1 MDALSKIFEDIHLNQ
16 SEYLYLKPHGEWAF
30 RYTEQSTMM
39 AYAALQ
45 GQLTI
50 CLDAKQII
58 LAEAGD
64 LILLPSGPSHECR
77 SSTTDQLLEVFD
89 ISDLFAQNRH
99 KEVSFGSDATQQKT
113 VILALHAHMDPIM
126 ARPLVQAL
134 PAFIH
139 LQHQDLSTV
148 PEWLQIGLQFLAL
161 EVQRIRPGRDKIL
174 DHLVSILLIECV
186 RDYIDALHDSNNWL
200 SALSHPELSNALAKI
215 HAEPAQPWTVESLA
229 EQCCMSRSK
238 FATLFSQILGISPL
252 AYLQQHRLRLAAQ
265 YLRNG
270 QGTIQQIAHRVGYNS
285 ETAFSQ
291 SFKRQYQM
299 SPSQYRNNPNPT
311 ENTHP

>member
-16 SEYLYLKPHGEWAF
+16 SEYLYLKPHGEWSF

-39 AYAALQ
+39 AYAVLQ

-58 LAEAGD
+58 VAEVGD

-89 ISDLFAQNRH
+89 ISDLFAQNQH
-99 KEVSFGSDATQQKT
+99 KEVSFGSNATQQKT

-139 LQHQDLSTV
+139 LQHKDLSTV

-186 RDYIDALHDSNNWL
+186 RDYIDALQDSNNWL

-238 FATLFSQILGISPL
+238 FATLFSQILGTSPL

-265 YLRNG
+265 YLRNK

-299 SPSQYRNNPNPT
+299 SPSQYRN
-311 ENTHP
+311 HPHPSYNARP

>member
-16 SEYLYLKPHGEWAF
+16 SEYLYLKPYGEWAF
-30 RYTEQSTMM
+30 RYSEQSTMM
-39 AYAALQ
+39 AYAVLQ
-45 GQLTI
+45 GQFTI

-58 LAEAGD
+58 VAEVGD

-89 ISDLFAQNRH
+89 ISDLFAQNQH
-99 KEVSFGSDATQQKT
+99 KEVSFGSDATQQET

-186 RDYIDALHDSNNWL
+186 RDYIDTLQDSNNWL

-238 FATLFSQILGISPL
+238 FATLFSQILGTSPL

-265 YLRNG
+265 YLRNK

-299 SPSQYRNNPNPT
+299 SPSQYRN
-311 ENTHP
+311 HPHPSYNARP

>member
-16 SEYLYLKPHGEWAF
+16 SEYLYLKPHGEWSF

-39 AYAALQ
+39 AYAVLQ

-58 LAEAGD
+58 VAEVGD

-89 ISDLFAQNRH
+89 ISDLFAQNQH
-99 KEVSFGSDATQQKT
+99 KEVSFGSNATQQKT

-139 LQHQDLSTV
+139 LQHKDLSTV

-186 RDYIDALHDSNNWL
+186 RDYIDALQDSNNWL

-238 FATLFSQILGISPL
+238 FATLFSQILGTSPL

-265 YLRNG
+265 YLRNK

-299 SPSQYRNNPNPT
+299 SPSQYRN
-311 ENTHP
+311 HPHPS

>member
-16 SEYLYLKPHGEWAF
+16 SEYLYLKPHGEWSF

-39 AYAALQ
+39 AYAVLQ

-58 LAEAGD
+58 VAEVGD

-89 ISDLFAQNRH
+89 ISDLFAQNQH
-99 KEVSFGSDATQQKT
+99 KEVSFGSDATQQET

-139 LQHQDLSTV
+139 LQHKDLSTV

-186 RDYIDALHDSNNWL
+186 RDYIDALQDSNNWL

-238 FATLFSQILGISPL
+238 FATLFSQILGTSPL

-265 YLRNG
+265 YLRNK

-311 ENTHP
+311 

>member
-39 AYAALQ
+39 AYAVLQ

-99 KEVSFGSDATQQKT
+99 KEVSFGSDATQQKN

-186 RDYIDALHDSNNWL
+186 RDYIDALHDSN
-200 SALSHPELSNALAKI
+200 SS
-215 HAEPAQPWTVESLA
+215 
-229 EQCCMSRSK
+229 
-238 FATLFSQILGISPL
+238 
-252 AYLQQHRLRLAAQ
+252 
-265 YLRNG
+265 
-270 QGTIQQIAHRVGYNS
+270 
-285 ETAFSQ
+285 
-291 SFKRQYQM
+291 
-299 SPSQYRNNPNPT
+299 
-311 ENTHP
+311 

>member
-16 SEYLYLKPHGEWAF
+16 SEYLYLKPHGEWSF

-39 AYAALQ
+39 AYAVLQ

-58 LAEAGD
+58 VAEVGD

-89 ISDLFAQNRH
+89 ISDLFAQNQH

-139 LQHQDLSTV
+139 LQHKDLSTV

-186 RDYIDALHDSNNWL
+186 RDYIDALQDSNNWL

-238 FATLFSQILGISPL
+238 FATLFSQILGTSPL
-252 AYLQQHRLRLAAQ
+252 AYLQQHRQRLAAQ
-265 YLRNG
+265 YQRNG
-270 QGTIQQIAHRVGYNS
+270 QGSIQQIAHRVGYNP

-299 SPSQYRNNPNPT
+299 SPSQYRNNQNPT
-311 ENTHP
+311 

>member
-16 SEYLYLKPHGEWAF
+16 SEYLYLKPHGEWSF

-39 AYAALQ
+39 AYAVLQ
-45 GQLTI
+45 GQFTI

-58 LAEAGD
+58 VAEVGD

-89 ISDLFAQNRH
+89 ISDLFSKNQH
-99 KEVSFGSDATQQKT
+99 KEVTFGSNATQQKN

-139 LQHQDLSTV
+139 LQHKDLSTV
-148 PEWLQIGLQFLAL
+148 TEWLQIGLQFLAL

-186 RDYIDALHDSNNWL
+186 RDYIDALQDSNNWL

-238 FATLFSQILGISPL
+238 FATLFSQILGTSPL

-265 YLRNG
+265 YLRNK

-299 SPSQYRNNPNPT
+299 SPSQYRN
-311 ENTHP
+311 HPHPSYNARP

>member
-39 AYAALQ
+39 VYAVLQ
-45 GQLTI
+45 GQFTI

-58 LAEAGD
+58 VAEVGD

-89 ISDLFAQNRH
+89 ISDLFAQNQH
-99 KEVSFGSDATQQKT
+99 KEVTFGSNVTQQKN

-139 LQHQDLSTV
+139 LQHKDLSTV

-186 RDYIDALHDSNNWL
+186 RDYIDALQDSNNWL
-200 SALSHPELSNALAKI
+200 NALSHPELSNALAKI
-215 HAEPAQPWTVESLA
+215 HAEPAQPWTCLLY
-229 EQCCMSRSK
+229 
-238 FATLFSQILGISPL
+238 T
-252 AYLQQHRLRLAAQ
+252 
-265 YLRNG
+265 
-270 QGTIQQIAHRVGYNS
+270 
-285 ETAFSQ
+285 
-291 SFKRQYQM
+291 
-299 SPSQYRNNPNPT
+299 SPSPRD
-311 ENTHP
+311 

>member
-16 SEYLYLKPHGEWAF
+16 SEYLYLKPHGEWVF

-39 AYAALQ
+39 AYAVLQ

-58 LAEAGD
+58 VAEVGD

-89 ISDLFAQNRH
+89 ISDLFSQNQH
-99 KEVSFGSDATQQKT
+99 KEVTFGSNATQQKT

-139 LQHQDLSTV
+139 LQHKDLSTV

-186 RDYIDALHDSNNWL
+186 RDYIDALQDSNNWL

-215 HAEPAQPWTVESLA
+215 HAEPAPPWTVESLA

-238 FATLFSQILGISPL
+238 FATLFSQILGTSPL

-265 YLRNG
+265 YLRNK

-299 SPSQYRNNPNPT
+299 SPSQYRN
-311 ENTHP
+311 HPHPSYNARP

>member
-16 SEYLYLKPHGEWAF
+16 SEYLYLKPHGEWVF

-39 AYAALQ
+39 AYAVLQ

-58 LAEAGD
+58 VAEVGD

-89 ISDLFAQNRH
+89 ISDLFSQNQH
-99 KEVSFGSDATQQKT
+99 KEVTFGSNATQQKT

-139 LQHQDLSTV
+139 LQHKDLSTV

-186 RDYIDALHDSNNWL
+186 RDYIDTLQDSNNWL

-238 FATLFSQILGISPL
+238 FATLFSQILGTSPL

-265 YLRNG
+265 YLRNK

-311 ENTHP
+311 

>member
-16 SEYLYLKPHGEWAF
+16 SEYLYLKPHGEWSF

-39 AYAALQ
+39 AYAVLQ

-58 LAEAGD
+58 VAEVGD

-89 ISDLFAQNRH
+89 ISDLFAQNQH
-99 KEVSFGSDATQQKT
+99 KEVSFGSDATQQET

-139 LQHQDLSTV
+139 LQHKDLSTV

-161 EVQRIRPGRDKIL
+161 EVQRIRRGRDKIL

-186 RDYIDALHDSNNWL
+186 RDYIDALQDSNNWL

-238 FATLFSQILGISPL
+238 FATLFSQILGTSPL

-270 QGTIQQIAHRVGYNS
+270 QGTIQQIAHWVGYNS

-311 ENTHP
+311 

>member
-16 SEYLYLKPHGEWAF
+16 SEYLYLKPHGERAF

-39 AYAALQ
+39 AYAVLQ

-58 LAEAGD
+58 LTEAGD

-89 ISDLFAQNRH
+89 ISDLFAQNQH

-139 LQHQDLSTV
+139 LQHKDLSTV

-161 EVQRIRPGRDKIL
+161 EVQHIRPGRDKIL

-186 RDYIDALHDSNNWL
+186 RDYIDALQDSNNWL

-238 FATLFSQILGISPL
+238 FATLFSQILGTSPL

-270 QGTIQQIAHRVGYNS
+270 QGTIQQIAHWVGYNS

-311 ENTHP
+311 

>member
-16 SEYLYLKPHGEWAF
+16 SEYLYLKPHGEWSF

-39 AYAALQ
+39 AYAVLQ
-45 GQLTI
+45 GQFTI

-58 LAEAGD
+58 VVEVGD

-89 ISDLFAQNRH
+89 ISDLFSQNQH
-99 KEVSFGSDATQQKT
+99 KEVTFGSNATQQKT

-139 LQHQDLSTV
+139 LQHKDLSTV

-186 RDYIDALHDSNNWL
+186 RDYIDTLQDSNNWL

-238 FATLFSQILGISPL
+238 FATLFSQILGTSPL

-265 YLRNG
+265 YLRNK
-270 QGTIQQIAHRVGYNS
+270 QVTIQQIAHRVGYNS

-311 ENTHP
+311 

>member
-39 AYAALQ
+39 AYAVLQ
-45 GQLTI
+45 GQFTI
-50 CLDAKQII
+50 CLDSKQII
-58 LAEAGD
+58 VAEVGD

-89 ISDLFAQNRH
+89 ISDLFAQNQH
-99 KEVSFGSDATQQKT
+99 KEVSLGSDATQQKT

-139 LQHQDLSTV
+139 LQHKDLSTV

-161 EVQRIRPGRDKIL
+161 EVQCIRPGRDKIL
-174 DHLVSILLIECV
+174 DHLVSILLGSVDISSIEFT
-186 RDYIDALHDSNNWL
+186 R
-200 SALSHPELSNALAKI
+200 
-215 HAEPAQPWTVESLA
+215 
-229 EQCCMSRSK
+229 
-238 FATLFSQILGISPL
+238 
-252 AYLQQHRLRLAAQ
+252 
-265 YLRNG
+265 
-270 QGTIQQIAHRVGYNS
+270 
-285 ETAFSQ
+285 
-291 SFKRQYQM
+291 
-299 SPSQYRNNPNPT
+299 
-311 ENTHP
+311 

>member
-39 AYAALQ
+39 AYAVLQ

-58 LAEAGD
+58 VAEVGD

-89 ISDLFAQNRH
+89 ISDLFAQNQH
-99 KEVSFGSDATQQKT
+99 KEVSFGSNATQQKT

-139 LQHQDLSTV
+139 LQHKDLSTV

-186 RDYIDALHDSNNWL
+186 RDYIDALQDSNNWL
-200 SALSHPELSNALAKI
+200 SALSHP
-215 HAEPAQPWTVESLA
+215 
-229 EQCCMSRSK
+229 
-238 FATLFSQILGISPL
+238 
-252 AYLQQHRLRLAAQ
+252 
-265 YLRNG
+265 
-270 QGTIQQIAHRVGYNS
+270 
-285 ETAFSQ
+285 
-291 SFKRQYQM
+291 
-299 SPSQYRNNPNPT
+299 
-311 ENTHP
+311 

>member
-16 SEYLYLKPHGEWAF
+16 SEYLYLKPHGEWVF

-39 AYAALQ
+39 AYAVLQ

-58 LAEAGD
+58 VAEVGD

-77 SSTTDQLLEVFD
+77 ASTTDQLLEVFD
-89 ISDLFAQNRH
+89 ISDSFAQNQH
-99 KEVSFGSDATQQKT
+99 KEVSFGSNATQQKT

-139 LQHQDLSTV
+139 LQHKDLSTV

-186 RDYIDALHDSNNWL
+186 RDYIDALQDSNNWL

-238 FATLFSQILGISPL
+238 FATLFSQILGTSPL

-265 YLRNG
+265 YLRNE

-299 SPSQYRNNPNPT
+299 SPSQYRNNQNPT
-311 ENTHP
+311 